1 MPQTQTGSAAKDTGG
16 IMITGKQRSYLKKLT
31 HTMEPSVYVGKS
43 GLTENVL
50 KEMDAYLEAH
60 ELLKVKLQDGCPTDV
75 REAADMAA
83 EQLKAEFVQA
93 IDRKFSLYRQSEK
106 RRIELP

>member
-1 MPQTQTGSAAKDTGG
+1 MWQVGSDRKCAEGDG
-16 IMITGKQRSYLKKLT
+16 
-31 HTMEPSVYVGKS
+31 
-43 GLTENVL
+43 
-50 KEMDAYLEAH
+50 AYLEAH

-93 IDRKFSLYRQSEK
+93 IGRKFSLYRQSRKDGSSCPERRTAFGIPKEK
-106 RRIELP
+106 IRKAQAFRGLGAENHEKDGYG